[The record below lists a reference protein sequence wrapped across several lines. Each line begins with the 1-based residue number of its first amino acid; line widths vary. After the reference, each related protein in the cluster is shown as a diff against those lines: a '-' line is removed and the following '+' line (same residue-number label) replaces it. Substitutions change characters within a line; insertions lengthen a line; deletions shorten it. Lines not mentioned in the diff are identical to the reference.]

1 MALTDHILASY
12 QYELPPERIAQNPV
26 TPRDQSRLLVVDSP
40 DSHVH
45 NHFHQ
50 LTDWLKP
57 NDLLVL
63 NNTRVL
69 PARLYGRKSTG
80 APVEILLLRE
90 VRKNCWLALVKPGK
104 RFKMGTE
111 VCFTARTEDGDDT
124 PLWGRVI
131 ERDFTTG
138 GRVLEFTLPP
148 GKTMEQML
156 AKVGYIP
163 FPPYV
168 TETEADPEQ
177 YQTVYAK
184 ASGSAAA
191 PTAGLHFTPEL
202 LDALTAMGVQRTEL
216 TLHVGVGTF
225 RPVETEDIRD
235 HRMHAEW
242 ASISAE
248 TIDKIKETRAKGGRV
263 IAVGTTS
270 VRALEGAAAQQKVGG
285 IRALSEP
292 FEGFLDTFIYP
303 GHQWQIID
311 GMITNFH
318 LPKSSLLIM
327 ISALVGRERL
337 LSLYQDALDH
347 DYRFY
352 SFGDAMLILPDAII

>member
-1 MALTDHILASY
+1 MAITDHILASY

-40 DSHVH
+40 THH
-45 NHFHQ
+45 QHQHFHQ
-50 LTDWLKP
+50 LPDWLKP
-57 NDLLVL
+57 GDLLVL

-111 VCFTARTEDGDDT
+111 VCFTPKEESHDDAS
-124 PLWGRVI
+124 LWGRVI

-138 GRVLEFTLPP
+138 GRILEFTLPP

-156 AKVGYIP
+156 DAVGYIP

-168 TETEADPEQ
+168 TETTAAPEQ
-177 YQTVYAK
+177 YQTVYAQE
-184 ASGSAAA
+184 AGSAAS

-202 LDALTAMGVQRTEL
+202 LAQLAEMEVEQTAL

-225 RPVETEDIRD
+225 RPVETDDIRE
-235 HRMHAEW
+235 HKMHAEW
-242 ASISAE
+242 ATISAE
-248 TIDKIKETRAKGGRV
+248 TVAKIKATRSRGGRV

-270 VRALEGAAAQQKVGG
+270 VRALEGAAQQQKVGKKK
-285 IRALSEP
+285 LLTEP

-303 GHQWQIID
+303 GHEWKIID

-318 LPKSSLLIM
+318 LPKSSLLM
-327 ISALVGRERL
+327 MVSALVGRERL
-337 LSLYQDALDH
+337 LSLYQEALAEE
-347 DYRFY
+347 YRFY
-352 SFGDAMLILPDAII
+352 SFGDAMLILPDAMV